1 MTEET
6 SQILG
11 FGYFPRHK
19 YHDLVFYVK
28 YVGDQWNHSLI
39 EVEDTRENR
48 EIVELLQTAR
58 PLKKEG
64 PAAPAKEQGTTT
76 GAGGYL
82 DKEAV
87 LKALHKVDYDVSC
100 KEDRNDLIGR
110 IQQQDQELKDLGKAL
125 KATRENEYK
134 KVFEIIRPQVL
145 YFAMCMEKK
154 LRMHDK
160 ERGSRGWVGYIYEE
174 ELDFLYK
181 RLKEEV
187 KELGQQIGSVDNYIP
202 NPDFTEADD
211 VGNFA
216 MMIRTSDLN
225 DDRAKQC
232 ITELIESLHPTTLK
246 KEPPKDEPELWICPK
261 SGSNESCLDCAH
273 AKPHTY
279 TENCDFSGPNCAKC
293 TPYKKE
299 PTVTQEPA
307 PVPKTDMEYLSAR
320 MMELEQHQGRDR
332 GDLMTEIRG
341 LIKSGGALADRVD
354 ALETRV
360 RRLDN
365 VFCNCPANKFPDFD
379 RRIKEC
385 EERTMAYP
393 ARNTWQLDLEKHDRD
408 IGALTL
414 RLDNA
419 ESAIQ
424 KIQENK
430 A

>member
-125 KATRENEYK
+125 QEAKRFLK
-134 KVFEIIRPQVL
+134 GLGF
-145 YFAMCMEKK
+145 
-154 LRMHDK
+154 D
-160 ERGSRGWVGYIYEE
+160 EE
-174 ELDFLYK
+174 EK
-181 RLKEEV
+181 WPGEENIMKV
-187 KELGQQIGSVDNYIP
+187 PQ
-202 NPDFTEADD
+202 
-211 VGNFA
+211 
-216 MMIRTSDLN
+216 
-225 DDRAKQC
+225 
-232 ITELIESLHPTTLK
+232 
-246 KEPPKDEPELWICPK
+246 KDEPELVICPDGEK
-261 SGSNESCLDCAH
+261 CGATFCTASRPHKKGGNCGDISCPLHGKRSGLCI
-273 AKPHTY
+273 
-279 TENCDFSGPNCAKC
+279 
-293 TPYKKE
+293 PYKK
-299 PTVTQEPA
+299 PTVPQEPVS
-307 PVPKTDMEYLSAR
+307 VPKTDMEYLSAR

-332 GDLMTEIRG
+332 ADLMAEIRD
-341 LIKSGGALADRVD
+341 LIKSTG
-354 ALETRV
+354 
-360 RRLDN
+360 
-365 VFCNCPANKFPDFD
+365 
-379 RRIKEC
+379 
-385 EERTMAYP
+385 
-393 ARNTWQLDLEKHDRD
+393 DLK
-408 IGALTL
+408 I

-419 ESAIQ
+419 EAAIQ
-424 KIQENK
+424 RIQEEK
-430 A
+430 P